1 MKMIEGRLPLRDL
14 VRLILLERR
23 LISKARLVRRR
34 LETEYPQILL
44 DDLYASKYVRDPKEQ
59 LRRNYRYLPLMK
71 KYRNRRIFEIG
82 VGPGYFFKLI
92 QSLISSQI
100 SGIDRDIHGKVVFR
114 ELRKELSIFDQVFE
128 HRVEPRQSI
137 PIPKETEVVVA
148 FRTTFNRPWN
158 VEDHKWFLKD
168 CFAQMSGDRTVI
180 LGFNRQG
187 YLDNP
192 EVKKFYESV
201 GEQPFA
207 DEETLRIVKLNEL
220 FGRMDCNYSTSECP
234 ESQLA

>member
-137 PIPKETEVVVA
+137 SKSSKNSS
-148 FRTTFNRPWN
+148 RSR
-158 VEDHKWFLKD
+158 
-168 CFAQMSGDRTVI
+168 R
-180 LGFNRQG
+180 R
-187 YLDNP
+187 
-192 EVKKFYESV
+192 
-201 GEQPFA
+201 
-207 DEETLRIVKLNEL
+207 
-220 FGRMDCNYSTSECP
+220 
-234 ESQLA
+234 